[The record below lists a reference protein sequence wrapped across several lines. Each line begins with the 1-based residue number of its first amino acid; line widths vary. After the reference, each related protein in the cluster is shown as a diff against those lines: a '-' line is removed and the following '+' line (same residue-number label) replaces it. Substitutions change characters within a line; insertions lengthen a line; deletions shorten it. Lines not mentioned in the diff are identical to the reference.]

1 MHLLTRLAPVLLL
14 SLLAGCVFP
23 GVYKINV
30 QQGNI
35 ITEEEISQLEE
46 GMSRSQ
52 VHSVLGT
59 PAARFAS
66 KGSLCTT
73 MVTLSPTWK
82 KTCWTNSR
90 RTDDPPLTFILFLAG
105 PVHTG
110 LLWINLQR
118 PVQLYPV
125 SRPKH
130 MGLR

>member
-59 PAARFAS
+59 PMMLNPADTS
-66 KGSLCTT
+66 
-73 MVTLSPTWK
+73 VEYYIY
-82 KTCWTNSR
+82 
-90 RTDDPPLTFILFLAG
+90 TFQEAG
-105 PVHTG
+105 GEIREQRIVVRYDGDTFTHMEKD
-110 LLWINLQR
+110 LLDEL
-118 PVQLYPV
+118 PAY
-125 SRPKH
+125 
-130 MGLR
+130 